1 MEFRVPLAY
10 VSPMS
15 METKFGFR
23 EVEKG
28 EKQSLV
34 NDVFAK
40 SAAKYDQMN
49 DLMSGGLHRLW
60 KDDFITQLNPPK
72 NDRSFRVLDV
82 AGGTGDIAFKI
93 AQTGGGG
100 THVTIAD
107 ISPDMVTEG
116 KRRAEAGTFASK
128 VDFTVGN
135 AETLAFPNSYFDA
148 YTIAFGI
155 RNVPDIPKALK
166 EAYRVL
172 KPGGRIM
179 VLEFSHMDLDLAQ
192 KIYDAYSFTV
202 IPAVG
207 KIVTGDGGPYRYL
220 VESIRTF
227 PKQQEFADM
236 IEQAGFSRV
245 TWRNLTG
252 GTVAI
257 HSGWRI

>member
-1 MEFRVPLAY
+1 MEFQRSIAY
-10 VSPMS
+10 VGVMTI
-15 METKFGFR
+15 ETKFGFR
-23 EVEKG
+23 DVEKG
-28 EKQSLV
+28 EKQGLV

-60 KDDFITQLNPPK
+60 KDDFISQLNPPR
-72 NDRSFRVLDV
+72 NDRSFKVLDV

-93 AQTGGGG
+93 AQAGGSG
-100 THVTIAD
+100 THITIAD
-107 ISPDMVTEG
+107 ISPDMVGEG
-116 KRRAEAGTFASK
+116 KRRAEAGTFANK

-135 AETLAFPNSYFDA
+135 AEALAFPKSHFDA

-155 RNVPDIPKALK
+155 RNVPDIPKALR

-236 IEQAGFSRV
+236 IEAAGFSRV